1 MQSAIS
7 RRSRS
12 TMSEIDTGPRAIA
25 SLAGCRPAALP
36 LISNRND
43 WNNQDDQLRPNN
55 SMPKIRDR
63 HPAGRD
69 AEHRRFAIGVTR
81 EHADHRTGAPDGR
94 VFSSISG
101 RPLAFAVGATLKWQ
115 SGEEAVSP

>member
-1 MQSAIS
+1 MQSA
-7 RRSRS
+7 RS
-12 TMSEIDTGPRAIA
+12 RAIA
-25 SLAGCRPAALP
+25 SLAGCRPAELP

-69 AEHRRFAIGVTR
+69 AEHRTFTIGVIR
-81 EHADHRTGAPDGR
+81 ERADHRLGGPEWRSPDGDR
-94 VFSSISG
+94 PSVPSPG
-101 RPLAFAVGATLKWQ
+101 RPLAFAIGAT
-115 SGEEAVSP
+115 